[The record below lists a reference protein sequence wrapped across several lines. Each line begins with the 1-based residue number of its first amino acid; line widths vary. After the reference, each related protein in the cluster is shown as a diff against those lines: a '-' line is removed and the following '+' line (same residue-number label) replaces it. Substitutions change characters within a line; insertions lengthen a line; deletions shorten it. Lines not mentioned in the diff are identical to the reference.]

1 MAEQMKD
8 IKRRIKSVSS
18 IRQITKAMELVSTA
32 KMRKARILLDK
43 SRPYYTSVIDSISEI
58 LYITNG
64 VKTPLT
70 EVRDIKKKL
79 VIIIS
84 SDRGLAGG
92 FNSNVIKFA
101 EKSIDK
107 TNTQL
112 LVVGL
117 KALEYFSKRNY
128 IIDKCITSYGDSVEF
143 NYAKE
148 IAEFCV
154 KKYVDKEIDAVEL
167 IYTNF
172 KSALTQTP
180 IKIDLLPAIG
190 FEPKSGVKTELI
202 TYEPSAEKMLDYLI
216 EEFIRIAVYG
226 AFVESSASEQSARR
240 LAMENASDNADE
252 MIEGLSLKYNRAR
265 QANITQELT
274 EIVSGAEA
282 LN

>member
-32 KMRKARILLDK
+32 KMRKARILLEK

-70 EVRDIKKKL
+70 EIRDIKKKL

-226 AFVESSASEQSARR
+226 AFVESSASEQAARR

>member
-70 EVRDIKKKL
+70 EIRDIKKKL

-226 AFVESSASEQSARR
+226 AFVESSASEQAARR